1 MRIVISAD
9 TKHAFQEFFN
19 GYKRK
24 IGELKQVDFIQFQKT
39 FAFQRP
45 IAESSG
51 TCGGMEML

>member
-24 IGELKQVDFIQFQKT
+24 IGEVDFIQLIGYQQECT
-39 FAFQRP
+39 
-45 IAESSG
+45 
-51 TCGGMEML
+51 